1 MIRGLSTE
9 TNARIRKTS
18 LTRENGIDY
27 SKRSLTRFMQSLFSP
42 ALPRSSRSEK
52 KSSAH
57 RMAKLLIIK
66 FEEI

>member
-27 SKRSLTRFMQSLFSP
+27 SKRSLTRFMQIKASFPRLFLDQVE
-42 ALPRSSRSEK
+42 AK
-52 KSSAH
+52 K
-57 RMAKLLIIK
+57 RILLRGWQSC
-66 FEEI
+66 